1 MRLLLDTHVA
11 VWWLDGDRRLSKAT
25 RAAIES
31 AAEAY
36 VSVVSLWEIFI
47 KQDKGRLDLPAGFVN
62 ALRDDFADLPLT
74 VDHVLEGR
82 ALPGVHRDPFDRM
95 LVAQAIAEGLTIVTA
110 DHALANFQVSV
121 LQA

>member
-11 VWWLDGDRRLSKAT
+11 IWWLDGDRRLSSTT

-36 VSVVSLWEIFI
+36 LSVVSLWEILI
-47 KQDKGRLDLPAGFVN
+47 EQDKGRLDLPAGFSD
-62 ALRDDFADLPLT
+62 ALRDDFTDLPLT

-82 ALPGVHRDPFDRM
+82 ALPVVHRDPFDRM
-95 LVAQAIAEGLTIVTA
+95 LVAQAVWEGLTIVTA
-110 DHALANFQVSV
+110 DRTLADYRVPV
-121 LQA
+121 LPA

>member
-11 VWWLDGDRRLSKAT
+11 VWWLDGDRRLSRAT

-36 VSVVSLWEIFI
+36 LSVVSLWEIFI

-62 ALRDDFADLPLT
+62 ALRDDFVDLPLT

-82 ALPGVHRDPFDRM
+82 ALPVLHRDPFDRM

-110 DHALANFQVSV
+110 DYALANFQVSV

>member
-11 VWWLDGDRRLSKAT
+11 IWWLDGDRRLSKAT

-36 VSVVSLWEIFI
+36 LSIVSLWEIFI
-47 KQDKGRLDLPAGFVN
+47 KQDKGRLDLPAGFAD
-62 ALRDDFADLPLT
+62 ALRTDFLDLPLT

-82 ALPGVHRDPFDRM
+82 ALTQVHRDPFDRM
-95 LVAQAIAEGLTIVTA
+95 LVAQAASEGLTIVTA
-110 DHALANFQVSV
+110 DRTFADYRVPV
-121 LQA
+121 LPA